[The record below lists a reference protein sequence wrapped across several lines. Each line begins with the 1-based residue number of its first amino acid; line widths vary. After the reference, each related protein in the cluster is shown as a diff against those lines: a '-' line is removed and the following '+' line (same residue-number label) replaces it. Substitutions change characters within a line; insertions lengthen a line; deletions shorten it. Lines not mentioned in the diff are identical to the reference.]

1 MGDIRG
7 RGLFWG
13 IEFVR
18 NRETKEPFPAA
29 DGLAW
34 RIWEAAFD
42 QGLVVYYSQGCADGR
57 NGDVIMVGPPLIIN
71 EQQVDEHVEM
81 LTKAVCQVLG

>member
-1 MGDIRG
+1 MTGVQTCALPI
-7 RGLFWG
+7 W
-13 IEFVR
+13 
-18 NRETKEPFPAA
+18 
-29 DGLAW
+29 LAW

-71 EQQVDEHVEM
+71 EQQVDELVEM